1 MYKKT
6 RFYPPPPLNEVQGVY
21 RINLFVRPFICLS
34 VRLSVCPSSVY
45 EDSCPARNI
54 FALTFIRL
62 TIFGIWVC
70 SHETMTR
77 KHS

>member
-6 RFYPPPPLNEVQGVY
+6 RFLPPLNEVQGVY

-45 EDSCPARNI
+45 EDSCPASNF
-54 FALTFIRL
+54 FALTL
-62 TIFGIWVC
+62 ANHIWTHGCIHV
-70 SHETMTR
+70 R
-77 KHS
+77 R